1 MKPAIVIGNMTDHG
15 GVVTTGDSA
24 YLIDGKAAHVEGM
37 THFVLNVKLLS
48 QLSQV
53 ALLWLLMVEP

>member
-24 YLIDGKAAHVEGM
+24 YLIDG
-37 THFVLNVKLLS
+37 
-48 QLSQV
+48 
-53 ALLWLLMVEP
+53 